1 VADKDF
7 IVKNGLV
14 VGDTLTISGVQL
26 DLSNATSGQ
35 ILKFDGTKFS
45 PSSDQTEGQASSYY
59 ATIGDGTNS
68 SYTLNHNLNTK
79 DVIVSVL
86 DSTSLYDSIFVRTEA
101 TSANAVTLDFSATVE
116 SSSRRVFITSAGDY
130 EYYTQTIGDGS
141 NSNIAVN
148 HGLGSR
154 DVAVTIRNADSPY
167 EFIEAATYATS
178 LNKITLDFSSAPSAN
193 SIVASVFLP
202 LDGYSYSRIVGD
214 GTTSVFEINHNL
226 NTRDVAIIVRD
237 TESPYGFIK
246 PYWEATTANT
256 VSVAFE
262 AAPESF
268 SKEITVFKGVGG
280 KITAPSFNDIAI
292 AAPATSSSDGQKGD
306 VAYDENYFYICVDQN
321 SWKRFS
327 LSTW

>member
-141 NSNIAVN
+141 NSNIVVN
-148 HGLGSR
+148 
-154 DVAVTIRNADSPY
+154 
-167 EFIEAATYATS
+167 
-178 LNKITLDFSSAPSAN
+178 
-193 SIVASVFLP
+193 
-202 LDGYSYSRIVGD
+202 
-214 GTTSVFEINHNL
+214 
-226 NTRDVAIIVRD
+226 
-237 TESPYGFIK
+237 
-246 PYWEATTANT
+246 
-256 VSVAFE
+256 
-262 AAPESF
+262 
-268 SKEITVFKGVGG
+268 
-280 KITAPSFNDIAI
+280 
-292 AAPATSSSDGQKGD
+292 Q
-306 VAYDENYFYICVDQN
+306 
-321 SWKRFS
+321 
-327 LSTW
+327 